1 MRLSRRGWVV
11 LGVLAVLAAST
22 ATAVSLLVPGEPERV
37 CARAADLQSRR
48 GVTLTPDAM
57 VAFLEAERLAGTSIE
72 VVESFR
78 SCREQARACKRIC
91 GNRMGCPGT
100 CAPPGYSWH
109 QRGLAIDI
117 SEGSLMDPAIVG
129 ALEGTGWCQSVPDND
144 PGHFSFDG
152 CH

>member
-1 MRLSRRGWVV
+1 M
-11 LGVLAVLAAST
+11 VLAS
-22 ATAVSLLVPGEPERV
+22 AVTGAFLFFPREPERV

-91 GNRMGCPGT
+91 GNRRGCPGT
-100 CAPPGYSWH
+100 CAPPGFSWH